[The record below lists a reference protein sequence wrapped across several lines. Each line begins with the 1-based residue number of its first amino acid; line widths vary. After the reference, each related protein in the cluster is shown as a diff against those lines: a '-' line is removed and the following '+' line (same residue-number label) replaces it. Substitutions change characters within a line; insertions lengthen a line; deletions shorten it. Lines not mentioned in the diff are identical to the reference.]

1 MLNWW
6 LGRGAE
12 GNRVDEYNPDREPPE
27 TPAPVFAARAL
38 KSAIFGIPAR
48 PDDDTIYEIETESEG
63 ETSKGTR
70 ESQPRSLSPTKPP
83 GILLTPGTA
92 TTRRKTVSFGN
103 EVADK
108 EVEKKIGDGQG
119 RNRLSNDS
127 DKQFPTPFA
136 PRSESTAMPVRK
148 TSLTRALEDSRDV
161 KTPKTET
168 TRTSLEVK
176 PAARSSRATTA
187 TSANAE
193 TSKSSKPTQGNQDL
207 LRQSEDDNT
216 DMDITVDLN
225 HPHSKSGKFWK
236 SEYEQYHEEALV
248 GMKKLMAY
256 KELAKSYAK
265 HKDAENIDLAKKL
278 KESQQTVA
286 NMEDKMFEI
295 SARIALLGKDGNG
308 DDAPELVKELA
319 RQAALGVQYKAQ
331 VEEFRAALEGDENQ
345 SSPSKRARKHRM
357 SRHSEES
364 DIDTCRE
371 LRKAREQLK
380 EMASLKEELSNLQQS
395 LAAAEKSVQKLQDE
409 NSKLTQQLLHADLRL
424 EKHLEKCEQ
433 KRRSSDEH
441 RQKRDETVQNLQNDY
456 DRLKEQAKSQRRDAE
471 HLLKKR
477 HDQVV
482 ELKKEIASLRGA
494 DSNALEFQRA
504 LRETTAEH
512 DRTVA
517 DLRTQIEDL
526 KNSQKQGPKNT
537 TTSRETRERKFDAS
551 SLTSK
556 PLPIIETLHM
566 RESQIPI
573 SSQSISRPSKV
584 LMPSKIS
591 RSETPTGSPKHR
603 SSHSALSE
611 MINRGNGEPAPFQ
624 RSGPVQHTPLGPLTP
639 ITNRFSNLSLESPD
653 MHLPA
658 SEPSLPPITS
668 RAIHERNCRPSPAP
682 SMFNIAS
689 SPPKAAIVRP
699 RVSNELSRQKSNSNI
714 NRQNANM
721 ASSRVSNLDS
731 SRMRNPIPP
740 ERAAAARARLEQKQA
755 EKRKAQA
762 LGADKENLQNRG

>member
-6 LGRGAE
+6 LGRPAE
-12 GNRVDEYNPDREPPE
+12 GNRVDENNPDREPPE

-38 KSAIFGIPAR
+38 KSAIFGVPAR
-48 PDDDTIYEIETESEG
+48 PDDDTIYEIETESAAEANKS
-63 ETSKGTR
+63 TK

-108 EVEKKIGDGQG
+108 EVDKQNAAGRG
-119 RNRLSNDS
+119 RNRLAEDG

-136 PRSESTAMPVRK
+136 LKSEAPARPVRK
-148 TSLTRALEDSRDV
+148 TSLTRALEDSREV
-161 KTPKTET
+161 KTPQTQT
-168 TRTSLEVK
+168 SRTSLEVEL
-176 PAARSSRATTA
+176 AARKSRATA
-187 TSANAE
+187 AA
-193 TSKSSKPTQGNQDL
+193 SSKTESSKTSNPPQSNQDL
-207 LRQSEDDNT
+207 LRQLEDGDNT
-216 DMDITVDLN
+216 DMDMTLDLN

-331 VEEFRAALEGDENQ
+331 VEEFRAALEGDDNEC
-345 SSPSKRARKHRM
+345 SPSKRARKHRT
-357 SRHSEES
+357 SRHSEETEME
-364 DIDTCRE
+364 TCRE
-371 LRKAREQLK
+371 LRKAQ
-380 EMASLKEELSNLQQS
+380 LSNLRQS
-395 LAAAEKSVQKLQDE
+395 LSAADKSVQKLQDE

-433 KRRSSDEH
+433 KRQSSDEH
-441 RQKRDETVQNLQNDY
+441 RQKRDEI
-456 DRLKEQAKSQRRDAE
+456 EQAKSQRRDAE

-482 ELKKEIASLRGA
+482 DLKKEIASLRGA
-494 DSNALEFQRA
+494 ESNSLEFQRV
-504 LRETTAEH
+504 LQEKTIEH

-517 DLRTQIEDL
+517 NLRKQIEDL
-526 KNSQKQGPKNT
+526 KNEKKGSKDLPY
-537 TTSRETRERKFDAS
+537 SRETRERRLDAS
-551 SLTSK
+551 SLASK
-556 PLPIIETLHM
+556 SIPVVEPLHV

-584 LMPSKIS
+584 LIPSKTS
-591 RSETPTGSPKHR
+591 CSETPTGSPKHR
-603 SSHSALSE
+603 SSHSNLSE
-611 MINRGNGEPAPFQ
+611 IINKANDEPTPFQ
-624 RSGPVQHTPLGPLTP
+624 RSGPVHHTPTGPLTP
-639 ITNRFSNLSLESPD
+639 LTNRLLNMSLESPELQ
-653 MHLPA
+653 LPA
-658 SEPSLPPITS
+658 AKPSLPPITS
-668 RAIHERNCRPSPAP
+668 RVIHERNCRPSPAP

-689 SPPKAAIVRP
+689 SPPRAAMVRP
-699 RVSNELSRQKSNSNI
+699 RVSHELSRQKSNGNI
-714 NRQNANM
+714 SRQNANM

-755 EKRKAQA
+755 EKRKAQSS
-762 LGADKENLQNRG
+762 GADKENLLNRV